1 MEQRALTR
9 REFLVLSGSGL
20 MAAGML
26 GPQAVLAQS
35 TTIRQGYQT
44 NIWGMPTYYLL
55 RSGALEKRGL
65 KFEEFAVPSG
75 NLTMQQMVARQV
87 DLGTYAGQSFVTGYD
102 KGGLVAIA
110 QIEHVGKT
118 AQVMARKELK
128 VTKVAELKGM
138 KIGNQV
144 GSSIGNTF
152 VDIIAPRAGLKK
164 EDYQEVKMNVN
175 EMVAAAAAKSIDAFV
190 SVDPYCS
197 IAEAEGIATTVVSLY
212 DYDPMPVYHGGH
224 AGVCR
229 EKSESSGGVSES
241 LARCRERLQ
250 AESRQ
255 GGRSHLYFFH
265 VQGLHDE
272 SGDFQQGDGERR
284 SGTRLPGERAAL
296 SATNRGRFTQGKEDQ
311 RDSGLEQ
318 GASSAVH
325 GESPRLMNP
334 LLEHFS
340 SNCQRDSGISYLG
353 FREELLGCFGAVGSV
368 IVLV

>member
-1 MEQRALTR
+1 MEQKTLTR
-9 REFLVLSGSGL
+9 RSFLIFSSSSL
-20 MAAGML
+20 MAVSVF
-26 GPQAVLAQS
+26 GPDALFAQS

-110 QIEHVGKT
+110 QIEKVGKT
-118 AQVMARKELK
+118 SRVMARKELK
-128 VTKVAELKGM
+128 ITKVADLKGL

-164 EDYQEVKMNVN
+164 GDYQELKMDVN

-212 DYDPMPVYHGGH
+212 DYDPMPVFM
-224 AGVCR
+224 AATPEFVD
-229 EKSESSGGVSES
+229 KNP
-241 LARCRERLQ
+241 Q
-250 AESRQ
+250 AVVEY
-255 GGRSHLYFFH
+255 L
-265 VQGLHDE
+265 
-272 SGDFQQGDGERR
+272 
-284 SGTRLPGERAAL
+284 RAWL
-296 SATNRGRFTQGKEDQ
+296 DVGKELKQ
-311 RDSGLEQ
+311 N
-318 GASSAVH
+318 
-325 GESPRLMNP
+325 PRKAGDVIYGFFTSKGYTMSR
-334 LLEHFS
+334 ETFS
-340 SNCQRDSGISYLG
+340 KALANVEVDIGFPADVRSYLQPIAEG
-353 FREELLGCFGAVGSV
+353 LLKEKKISAIPDWNKALRPQFMEKARG
-368 IVLV
+368 

>member
-1 MEQRALTR
+1 MEQKTLTR
-9 REFLVLSGSGL
+9 RSFLILSSSSL
-20 MAAGML
+20 MAVSVL
-26 GPQAVLAQS
+26 GPDALFAQS
-35 TTIRQGYQT
+35 VTIRQGYQT

-110 QIEHVGKT
+110 QIEKVGKT
-118 AQVMARKELK
+118 SRVMARKELK
-128 VTKVAELKGM
+128 ITKVADLKGL

-164 EDYQEVKMNVN
+164 GDYQELKMDVN

-212 DYDPMPVYHGGH
+212 DYDPMPVFM
-224 AGVCR
+224 AATPEFVD
-229 EKSESSGGVSES
+229 KNP
-241 LARCRERLQ
+241 Q
-250 AESRQ
+250 AVVEY
-255 GGRSHLYFFH
+255 L
-265 VQGLHDE
+265 
-272 SGDFQQGDGERR
+272 
-284 SGTRLPGERAAL
+284 RAWL
-296 SATNRGRFTQGKEDQ
+296 DVGKELKQ
-311 RDSGLEQ
+311 N
-318 GASSAVH
+318 
-325 GESPRLMNP
+325 PRKAGDVIYGFFTSKGYTMSR
-334 LLEHFS
+334 ETFS
-340 SNCQRDSGISYLG
+340 KALANVEVDIGFPADVRSYLQPIAEG
-353 FREELLGCFGAVGSV
+353 LLKEKKISAIPDWNKALRPQFMEKARG
-368 IVLV
+368 